1 MRLLTS
7 LAVLLLVAAT
17 LFVTF
22 ASPKRDHKKGEYGP
36 GSTIAGGLLSLPP
49 ARSLGPNVLPNAD
62 LKSTAGWYIPAKCW
76 TLDPSVTYSGA
87 ESLRFTAA
95 FGCPTNAS
103 PPELV
108 YHVDPRYTGSPYTFS
123 VWAKAAPGSNLQARV
138 YVFDDSADTLPAGAS
153 DFITVGTDWTR
164 VALTNDDL
172 LPLHNGDHL
181 RMRLIVSAPRGELP
195 TGAIWLASPAAQ
207 PELPLPISSFLLYPN
222 FRGYLWQ
229 GGPQTIRLR
238 VESGEPAGNTAQIV
252 VQEEG
257 GAVAKTVQKPA
268 QPSQEID
275 VDASSLALGS
285 YLIHT
290 NLLDGSGKII
300 FSYPDYRVTKVSDA
314 FKAKLVNY
322 IDRDNFLVHDGKK
335 EFVWGVY
342 DRTSSVRCSLCMY
355 RTAEEYKRL
364 IKGFDGKTTMENYQD
379 THVNALINF
388 APWSAM
394 APGAPAIY
402 DQLDPALQ
410 ALGNYGVGYLQTVN
424 NWAKPNRYR
433 PFWAASLSDE
443 KLWELAGKMMSGKKA
458 GIGYYTFDE
467 PPLQE
472 LPPVFEQYKVLRRYN
487 PGSVAYGALISA
499 SQIYRWR
506 DAADAIGCD
515 PYPVGVPVTADEASL
530 KISLTNTKSPSY
542 QPPMVRVSLWT
553 KATREQVEDSRPV
566 WMVLQLFRQW
576 GRFPT
581 YEQMKSSAYQAII
594 NGANGILWWGFVSGV
609 GIEAEWAHG
618 DKQAYF
624 DFKRLSDEVTG
635 LGPLLLTPPQPQYL
649 VSTSSPEIESVVKSD
664 ANRIVIITCNM
675 SPKAISGV
683 TFRVSGVKMPGAV
696 TVYSE
701 ARTLPLD
708 ANGNFSDSFGSY
720 QAHVYM
726 LALH

>member
-1 MRLLTS
+1 MRLRTS
-7 LAVLLLVAAT
+7 VAALLVLAAA
-17 LFVTF
+17 LCAAGAF
-22 ASPKRDHKKGEYGP
+22 ARHHKKNGKYGP
-36 GSTIAGGLLSLPP
+36 GSTMAGGLLALPP

-62 LKSTAGWYIPAKCW
+62 LKSKAGWYIPAKCW
-76 TLDPSVTYSGA
+76 TPDPSVTYSGS

-95 FGCPTNAS
+95 AGCPMVAYT
-103 PPELV
+103 PEMT
-108 YHVDPRYTGSPYTFS
+108 YRVDPRYIGSPYTFS
-123 VWAKAAPGSNLQARV
+123 VWAKASPGSNLQARV
-138 YVFDDSADTLPAGAS
+138 YVFDDTAATLPAGSSS
-153 DFITVGTDWTR
+153 DVPVGADWTH
-164 VALTNDDL
+164 VTLPNDDL
-172 LPLHNGDHL
+172 LPLHNGDKL
-181 RMRLIVSAPRGELP
+181 RMRLIVSSPRGEPP
-195 TGAIWLASPAAQ
+195 TGTVWLAHPAAQ

-252 VQEEG
+252 VQSEG
-257 GAVAKTVQKPA
+257 GGGVKTVQKPA
-268 QPSQEID
+268 APSQEID

-300 FSYPDYRVTKVSDA
+300 FRYPDYRVTKVSDA
-314 FKAKLVNY
+314 FRAKLVNY

-342 DRTSSVRCSLCMY
+342 DRTSSARCSLCMY
-355 RTAEEYKRL
+355 RTAAEYKKL
-364 IKGFDGKTTMENYQD
+364 MKGFDGKTTMENYQD
-379 THVNALINF
+379 THINALINF

-402 DQLDPALQ
+402 DQLDPALE
-410 ALGNYGVGYLQTVN
+410 ALEDYGVGYLQTVN
-424 NWAKPNRYR
+424 NWVKPNRYR
-433 PFWAASLSDE
+433 PFWAGSLSDE

-467 PPLQE
+467 PQLQE
-472 LPPVFEQYKVLRRYN
+472 LPLVFEQYRALRKYN
-487 PGSVAYGALISA
+487 PGSVAYGALINA

-530 KISLTNTKSPSY
+530 KIPLTNTKAPSY

-581 YEQMKSSAYQAII
+581 YEEMKSSAYQAII
-594 NGANGILWWGFVSGV
+594 NGAHGILWWGFVSGV

-618 DKQAYF
+618 DTQAYF
-624 DFKRLSDEVTG
+624 NFKRLSDEVTG
-635 LGPLLLTPPQPQYL
+635 LGPLLLAPAQPQYL
-649 VSTSSPEIESVVKSD
+649 VSTSNPEIESIVKAG
-664 ANRIVIITCNM
+664 ANSIAIITCNM

-683 TFRVSGVKMPGAV
+683 TFRVNGVKMPGSV

-701 ARTLPLD
+701 GRTLPLD
-708 ANGNFSDSFGSY
+708 AHGNFSDSFGGY

-726 LALH
+726 LTLQ